1 MTSHPA
7 RPFGPTVILLLGG
20 CTIRVG
26 ARPLVSAAG
35 VPLVP
40 SVCRDGG
47 WQELRDDQRRPFEN
61 QGDCIGFVLSG
72 RSS

>member
-1 MTSHPA
+1 MA
-7 RPFGPTVILLLGG
+7 LLLLALLLGG

-26 ARPLVSAAG
+26 TRPLVSAQG

-47 WQELRDDQRRPFEN
+47 WQELRDDRGQPFKN
-61 QGDCIGFVLSG
+61 QGDCISFTQSG
-72 RSS
+72 RRS